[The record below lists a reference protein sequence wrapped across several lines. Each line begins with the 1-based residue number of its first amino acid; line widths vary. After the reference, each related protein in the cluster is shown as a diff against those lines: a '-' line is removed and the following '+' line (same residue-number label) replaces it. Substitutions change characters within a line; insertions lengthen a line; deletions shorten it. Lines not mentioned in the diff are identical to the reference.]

1 MSGLSKYEGFVKVWK
16 VYQSMKGLRRYEG
29 FVKERRLC
37 QSMLGLFR
45 YEMLSK
51 YVGFVK
57 AWKVCQAM
65 QALSRYQGL
74 SRCTNTEHWLN
85 ILKWNILSQLLNKIS
100 FKVKGSKCPF
110 KIFGKKSWCPYFFLQ
125 VGSVLQPTLAWPL
138 FQMVLTITQLWK
150 GRSAK
155 KMHTHI
161 FLDIY
166 FFAFTLE
173 ALGFHILLKRAKRA
187 SRGPSWPSDDA

>member
-1 MSGLSKYEGFVKVWK
+1 MENIFHKNCWKLFSGGKSFPLSRWILSKSGTYIPN
-16 VYQSMKGLRRYEG
+16 S
-29 FVKERRLC
+29 
-37 QSMLGLFR
+37 S
-45 YEMLSK
+45 
-51 YVGFVK
+51 
-57 AWKVCQAM
+57 
-65 QALSRYQGL
+65 
-74 SRCTNTEHWLN
+74 CTNTEHWLN
-85 ILKWNILSQLLNKIS
+85 ILKWNILSQLLDKIS

-110 KIFGKKSWCPYFFLQ
+110 KFFGKKSWYPYFFLQ